1 MIRNIILVALRNIRK
16 DMGYSTINIV
26 GLTLGIASAL
36 FLIIYIADELSYD
49 RYHEKADR
57 IYRVTT
63 TITESDDQFTWILA
77 QIPFGSQVVE
87 DYPEVEASVRFIDFG
102 RALFRHGEREFME
115 EGFYY
120 ADSSVF
126 DMFTHEFIYGTSH
139 SALNEPNT
147 IVLTSTIAG
156 KYFGEEDPV
165 GQSLVSGDMAFRITG
180 VIADVPRNSHF
191 RFDALAS
198 RTSLPEEIGS
208 WGNFGVMTYLLLPAG
223 IDVKE
228 FEQKLQ
234 TMYDRYMAEIF
245 ERMRISI
252 VYNLEPIIRIHLHS
266 DHAGEPEPTGSIAY
280 VYIFGVVALF
290 LIIIAAMNYM
300 NLATARSLRR
310 AREVGLRKVMGSGK
324 GGLILQF
331 LTESATLT
339 VISLIFS
346 LIVVSL
352 LLPEFNKLAGKYF
365 ELDIIYSP
373 TLLGSLL
380 LIVVLV
386 GIIGGSYPAFY
397 LSSFNPVRVLK
408 GEISKGSSGNL
419 FRKVLVVTQF
429 AISVFMI
436 ICTLV
441 VFRQLNFLKGKD
453 LGYRM
458 ENVIGMQLNNNEMV
472 QRFRVFKQTLL
483 EDRNIVS
490 VTSTNARLGE
500 GSPKLIFNMETEAGM
515 EERGVNF
522 AVVDHDFVS
531 TLGIEITE
539 GRDFRQDMPADTLLA
554 VIVNETL
561 ARRMNWDDPVGKR
574 VEIGDGA
581 MLSAS
586 VVGVM
591 KDYHQTG
598 IYNEIESLMLVY
610 RYNSPFVYVRLNG
623 ENVQGAIRYIETVW
637 DDIFPGIP
645 FTYQFLSDRFSEQF
659 GADEKR
665 GFIFTLFTVLAILIS
680 CLGLF
685 GLTSYMVEQ
694 RTREIGIRKVFGAGE
709 PLIVSLICKD
719 FLLLVSVSMI
729 VAFPVAYYFMQR
741 WLENFVYRIEPGFAV
756 FLIAAMGTFFLT
768 FLTVIFR
775 AWRAAVAN
783 PVDSLRVE

>member
-1 MIRNIILVALRNIRK
+1 MIRNIIIVALRNIRK
-16 DMGYSTINIV
+16 DVGYSAINIV

-57 IYRVTT
+57 IYRVTS
-63 TITESDDQFTWILA
+63 TITEPDDQFTWILA
-77 QIPFGSQVVE
+77 QIPFGHQVRE
-87 DYPEVEASVRFIDFG
+87 DYPEVESSVRFFDFG
-102 RALFRHGEREFME
+102 RTLFRHGEREFIE

-126 DMFTHEFIYGTSH
+126 DVFTYEFIYGGPH
-139 SALNEPNT
+139 SSLTEPNT
-147 IVLTSTIAG
+147 IVLTSTIAR
-156 KYFGEEDPV
+156 KYYGEEDPV
-165 GQSLVSGDMAFRITG
+165 GQSIVSGDRVFTVTG

-198 RTSLPEEIGS
+198 RASLPEEMGS
-208 WGNFGVMTYLLLPAG
+208 WGNFGVMTYLLLPAD
-223 IDVKE
+223 IDIPG

-245 ERMRISI
+245 ERMNISI
-252 VYNLEPIIRIHLHS
+252 VYNLEPVTRIHLHS
-266 DHAGEPEPTGSIAY
+266 DNAGEPEPTGSIAY

-290 LIIIAAMNYM
+290 LILIAAMNYM
-300 NLATARSLRR
+300 NLATARSIRR

-324 GGLILQF
+324 GGLVLQF
-331 LTESATLT
+331 LAESATLT
-339 VISLIFS
+339 VIALIFS

-365 ELDIIYSP
+365 ELDIIYSAP
-373 TLLGSLL
+373 FLGSLL

-386 GIIGGSYPAFY
+386 GVIGGSYPAFY
-397 LSSFNPVRVLK
+397 LSRFNPVRVLK

-429 AISVFMI
+429 TISVVMI
-436 ICTLV
+436 ICTLI

-472 QRFRVFKQTLL
+472 QRFSVFKEALL
-483 EDRNIVS
+483 EEGNIVS

-500 GSPKLIFNMETEAGM
+500 GGPKIIFNMETETGM

-522 AVVDHDFVS
+522 AVVDHDFVR
-531 TLGIEITE
+531 TLEVEIME

-554 VIVNETL
+554 VIVNQAL

-574 VEIGDGA
+574 VDIGDGT
-581 MLSAS
+581 MLNAS
-586 VVGVM
+586 VIGVM

-610 RYNSPFVYVRLNG
+610 RYNNPFVYVRIDG
-623 ENVQGAIRYIETVW
+623 ENVQGAIRHIETVW
-637 DDIFPGIP
+637 DEMFPGIP
-645 FTYQFLSDRFSEQF
+645 FTYQFLADRFSEQF
-659 GADEKR
+659 GADEKS
-665 GFIFTLFTVLAILIS
+665 GFIFTLFTVLAIMIS

-685 GLTSYMVEQ
+685 GLVSYMVEQ

-709 PLIVSLICKD
+709 PLIVGLICKD
-719 FLLLVSVSMI
+719 FLLLVLVSMI
-729 VAFPVAYYFMQR
+729 VAFPVAYYFMMN
-741 WLENFVYRIEPGFAV
+741 WLENFVYRIEPGVTV
-756 FLIAAMGTFFLT
+756 FLIAALATLTLT